1 MKQCLQIDQVGNS
14 RNDITQNNLKNFS
27 ATYLL
32 KIGTCGQQ
40 RLEITAFFV
49 VYARYRAPNTD
60 LQIFYQFLLV
70 HLVKKCECR
79 KCKLLLSQSE
89 HQRLE
94 KNVMHSQNSWKT
106 PQNAQD
112 AHSGPSFTAIP
123 ADFDIFGLRFGIL
136 TQKNMK
142 YVTSNPNQALE
153 DYFEY
158 R

>member
-89 HQRLE
+89 HQRLKKMLCIAKIAE
-94 KNVMHSQNSWKT
+94 KHLKMLKMLIQGRVLPRSRPILIFLASDSESSRKKT
-106 PQNAQD
+106 
-112 AHSGPSFTAIP
+112 
-123 ADFDIFGLRFGIL
+123 
-136 TQKNMK
+136 
-142 YVTSNPNQALE
+142 
-153 DYFEY
+153 
-158 R
+158 